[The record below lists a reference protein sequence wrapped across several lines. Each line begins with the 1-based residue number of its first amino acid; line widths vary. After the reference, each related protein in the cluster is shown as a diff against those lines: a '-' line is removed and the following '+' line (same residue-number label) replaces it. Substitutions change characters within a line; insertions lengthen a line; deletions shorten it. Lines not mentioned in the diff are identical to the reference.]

1 MIAGLNVAGLCGVVE
16 VSREVLLLTI
26 SLNDLVDRP
35 TFDLIVNC
43 LRSNAELAGDFA
55 VR

>member
-1 MIAGLNVAGLCGVVE
+1 MLNVAGLCGVVE
-16 VSREVLLLTI
+16 VSREALLLTI
-26 SLNDLVDRP
+26 NLNNLVDRP